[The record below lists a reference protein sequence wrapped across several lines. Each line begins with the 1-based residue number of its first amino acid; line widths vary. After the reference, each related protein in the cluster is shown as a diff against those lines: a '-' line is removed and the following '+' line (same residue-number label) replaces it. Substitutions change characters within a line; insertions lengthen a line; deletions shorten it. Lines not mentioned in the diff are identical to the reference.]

1 MSTTQLN
8 VLGKP
13 LQPCSVD
20 PMTGFYR
27 DGSCKTGEMDHGSH
41 VICCRVTES
50 FLIYSKRKGNDLST
64 PRPEYQ
70 FPGLKPG
77 DKWCVCALRWEE
89 ALLAGVAPP
98 VVLASTH
105 IRALKFVSLDDLRS
119 HAVLAEADGAPSPK
133 DN

>member
-1 MSTTQLN
+1 MSAQKN
-8 VLGKP
+8 VLGQP

-27 DGSCKTGEMDHGSH
+27 NGSCETGDMDHGTH
-41 VICCRVTES
+41 VICSRVTEA
-50 FLIYSKRKGNDLST
+50 FLVFSKKRGNDLST
-64 PRPEYQ
+64 PRPEYN

-77 DKWCVCALRWEE
+77 DKWCLCALRWEE

-105 IRALKFVSLDDLRS
+105 ERALEFVSLDSLRS
-119 HAVLAEADGAPSPK
+119 HAVPANDATAVSPS

>member
-1 MSTTQLN
+1 MSNQLN
-8 VLGKP
+8 VLGQP

-20 PMTGFYR
+20 PMTGFFR
-27 DGSCKTGEMDHGSH
+27 DGSCTTGDMDHGSH
-41 VICCRVTES
+41 VICTRVTEQ
-50 FLIYSKRKGNDLST
+50 FLSYSKRKGNDLST

-89 ALLAGVAPP
+89 ALLAGVAAP

-105 IRALKFVSLDDLRS
+105 IRALNFVSLDDLRS

>member
-1 MSTTQLN
+1 
-8 VLGKP
+8 
-13 LQPCSVD
+13 
-20 PMTGFYR
+20 
-27 DGSCKTGEMDHGSH
+27 MDHGSH
-41 VICCRVTES
+41 VICARMTEP
-50 FLIYSKRKGNDLST
+50 FLTYSKRKGNDLST
-64 PRPEYQ
+64 PRPEYE

-105 IRALKFVSLDDLRS
+105 IRALRFVSLDDLRS